1 MSARIL
7 RAAIAA
13 AALAGPAAAQQFS
26 LGAGAAGGTYQ
37 EQGTSLAFTGWGPA
51 IAGTA
56 AWQRYSLRLD
66 AFRISYSPTSSS
78 TGAEPFD
85 LTQFDARAR
94 YSIDST
100 WTLEAGYRQQNIAP
114 ADAAQGLRVI
124 PVGGRVNFA
133 LAPGAKITAF
143 ADYLA
148 AAKFSGGG
156 SAPFAMEVGMSAF
169 YAPGAGA
176 LRFTMDYAFDR
187 IDRETT
193 SSSGTI
199 QVPIQSSVVQLGV
212 ALEF

>member
-1 MSARIL
+1 MIARTL
-7 RAAIAA
+7 CAAIAA
-13 AALAGPAAAQQFS
+13 AAFASAAGAQQFS
-26 LGAGAAGGTYQ
+26 LGANAAGGTYQ
-37 EQGTSLAFTGWGPA
+37 EQGSSLAFTGWGPGL
-51 IAGTA
+51 AGTA
-56 AWQRYSLRLD
+56 AWKRYAIWLD
-66 AFRISYSPTSSS
+66 VYRISYSPTSSS

-85 LTQFDARAR
+85 LTQFDGRAR

-100 WTLEAGYRQQNIAP
+100 WTLEAGYKQQTIAP
-114 ADAAQGLRVI
+114 SDAAQGMSAI
-124 PVGGRVNFA
+124 PLGGRVNFA
-133 LAPGAKITAF
+133 LAPGARITAF

-169 YAPGAGA
+169 YAPNAGS
-176 LRFTMDYAFDR
+176 LRFTVGYAFDR
-187 IDRETT
+187 IDRQTT